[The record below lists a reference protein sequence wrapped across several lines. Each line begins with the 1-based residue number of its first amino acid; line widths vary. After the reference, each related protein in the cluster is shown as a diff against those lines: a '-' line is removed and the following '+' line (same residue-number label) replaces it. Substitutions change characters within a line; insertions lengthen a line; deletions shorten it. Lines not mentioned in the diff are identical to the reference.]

1 MEIFAFLFAAAWCLL
16 VYSFSVP
23 RISTYLICGLLTF
36 GAFFGSTPIDTEVLI
51 ITLPLLA
58 ACVAG
63 DLWNS
68 D

>member
-1 MEIFAFLFAAAWCLL
+1 MGIFAFLFAAAWCLL

-23 RISTYLICGLLTF
+23 RITTYLVCGLLTF
-36 GAFFGSTPIDTEVLI
+36 GAFLGSTSTEVLI